1 MSRLGSTYRPP
12 QYSAPPE
19 PESEMDFG
27 MLGNVLSGAGNLIDL
42 PGSMVRDAASF
53 SNPFDQIMTPFSS
66 DNRTSGAEISRYWM
80 GGDEDSGGNQLAGML
95 IDILSDPLMIASGGT
110 LAAGKMGAKA
120 AGSAIKGAKGVGKAA
135 KSGYDA
141 SKAGSRSSQATA
153 KAAKSAQRSYDE
165 ADRLSRN
172 SGNLRAQLEGRDM
185 SADLGPMPPRNPNL
199 AYGPE
204 YSWNPDFV
212 GPPTGQVSREALIA
226 GRPREVSD
234 AATLVQALDGF
245 SDAARNSGAMRQARV
260 QSLAQNPMLRATE
273 GAQALGAGAQAGARQ
288 LGRSMYGGVAG
299 GMGGM
304 ARGARDIAGR
314 AMMGDRNAMMQAGAF
329 AGNAA
334 NTMGGLHRS
343 QEPSIEDMIAQAIM
357 EDPELGA
364 QLVELLGA
372 GQY

>member
-1 MSRLGSTYRPP
+1 METRRYPMGGQQPAP
-12 QYSAPPE
+12 QYIPSLPE
-19 PESEMDFG
+19 EAADSDYG
-27 MLGNVLSGAGNLIDL
+27 MVGNIASGLGNLVDL
-42 PGSMVRDAASF
+42 PGSMVRDAISF
-53 SNPFDQIMTPFSS
+53 SNPFDQIMSPFSD

-135 KSGYDA
+135 QGAYDA
-141 SKAGSRSSQATA
+141 SKAGSRSAKLQSRAGQYAKNVSKDADTFGAQASQAEQALTSQYGPRPNWDPDFIGPGQGNVPREA
-153 KAAKSAQRSYDE
+153 YFNPKVSEALPERDILRQSFLGNAESAQQ
-165 ADRLSRN
+165 AQQ
-172 SGNLRAQLEGRDM
+172 RAAEM
-185 SADLGPMPPRNPNL
+185 
-199 AYGPE
+199 
-204 YSWNPDFV
+204 
-212 GPPTGQVSREALIA
+212 I
-226 GRPREVSD
+226 
-234 AATLVQALDGF
+234 
-245 SDAARNSGAMRQARV
+245 ARNNARV
-260 QSLAQNPMLRATE
+260 GGVLDNRMLRATE

-288 LGRSMYGGVAG
+288 LGQSVYGGIAG

-304 ARGARDIAGR
+304 ARGARDVAGR

-343 QEPSIEDMIAQAIM
+343 QEPSIEEMIAQAIM
-357 EDPELGA
+357 EDPELGS
-364 QLVELLGA
+364 QLLELLGA